1 VGNIGSIKTTCKIL
15 FNCIL
20 LLHLT
25 AFAALA
31 EQGGAEDWRPV
42 YDIIMLWVNFI
53 ILAYLLYR
61 YGRKPF
67 LQFLQTQKLQ
77 VSESIQKV
85 EGRKEKL
92 LEQINETQSQMQES
106 SERYEKLKQRIIEE
120 GERTRQQ
127 IIDDARQQSKTMLER
142 EKKNASQRLADAR
155 KNFMA
160 ELVDTAANL
169 ARNRLPEEITENDQ
183 DKLIDFYVTSVKRMS
198 G

>member
-1 VGNIGSIKTTCKIL
+1 
-15 FNCIL
+15 
-20 LLHLT
+20 
-25 AFAALA
+25 
-31 EQGGAEDWRPV
+31 
-42 YDIIMLWVNFI
+42 MLYVNFL

-61 YGRKPF
+61 YGRQPF

-77 VSESIQKV
+77 VSESIHKV

-92 LEQINETQSQMQES
+92 LAQINETQSQMQES

-120 GERTRQQ
+120 GEQTRQQ

-142 EKKNASQRLADAR
+142 EKKNASRRLADAR
-155 KNFMA
+155 KNFMS
-160 ELVDTAANL
+160 ELVDTASNL

-183 DKLIDFYVTSVKRMS
+183 DKLIDFYVASVNRMS

>member
-1 VGNIGSIKTTCKIL
+1 MGNSGTIKTTCKIL
-15 FNCIL
+15 FFCIL

-25 AFAALA
+25 AFAVLA
-31 EQGGAEDWRPV
+31 EEAGAGDWRPV
-42 YDIIMLWVNFI
+42 YDTIMLYVNFL
-53 ILAYLLYR
+53 ILVYLLYR
-61 YGRKPF
+61 YGRQPF

-77 VSESIQKV
+77 VSESIHKV

-92 LEQINETQSQMQES
+92 LAQINETQSQMQES

-120 GERTRQQ
+120 GEQTRQQ

-142 EKKNASQRLADAR
+142 EKKNATRRLADAR
-155 KNFMA
+155 KNFMS
-160 ELVDTAANL
+160 ELVDTASNL

-183 DKLIDFYVTSVKRMS
+183 DKLIDFYVASVNRMS

>member
-1 VGNIGSIKTTCKIL
+1 MGKSGTIKTTCKIL
-15 FNCIL
+15 FVCIL

-25 AFAALA
+25 AFAVLA
-31 EQGGAEDWRPV
+31 EEGSAGEWRPV
-42 YDIIMLWVNFI
+42 YDTIMLYVNFL
-53 ILAYLLYR
+53 ILVYLLYR
-61 YGRKPF
+61 YGRQPF

-77 VSESIQKV
+77 VSESIHKV

-142 EKKNASQRLADAR
+142 EKKNASRRLADAR
-155 KNFMA
+155 KNFMV
-160 ELVDTAANL
+160 ELVDTAENL

-183 DKLIDFYVTSVKRMS
+183 DKLIDFYVASVNRMS